1 VDILVESVH
10 REINYHSGTNY
21 DVIMTGFKQIYQRVG
36 PPPPFF
42 AASCELALGLIP
54 IMDKET
60 YATITEEEIVA
71 ILKEQE
77 LTEEEFS
84 ALVDRLSSYN
94 ETKS

>member
-1 VDILVESVH
+1 VGNTCPRGHCL
-10 REINYHSGTNY
+10 
-21 DVIMTGFKQIYQRVG
+21 IYY
-36 PPPPFF
+36 
-42 AASCELALGLIP
+42 CCT
-54 IMDKET
+54 DKET